1 MNKSVH
7 PVDER
12 LPLGQT
18 FLYGLQHVL
27 AMYAGAVAVPLIV
40 ANAIGLSTE
49 DLIYLINADL
59 FTAGIATLIQTLGPF
74 KMGSKLP
81 IVQGVTFAAVSP
93 MIMIG
98 QADGLTAIYGAVI
111 ASGLFMFLM
120 SPFFSRLVGFFP
132 PVVTGSVITIIG
144 LSLLPVAV
152 RWAGGGNPAAADFG
166 SIPTLLLSA
175 FVLLLV
181 IIFYRWF
188 SGVWRNI
195 SVLLALVIGTVV
207 ASFCGYTDFSHIGKA
222 DWLGLV
228 TPLHFGVPTFDIP
241 AIIVMILVILV
252 VMTETTGDIIAV
264 GAIVGRPADKKTI
277 TRGLRADGFSTLLG
291 GILNTFPYTA
301 FAQNI
306 GLITLTNVKSRF
318 VVAGS
323 GVILMLLGLFPKMA
337 ALVAC
342 IPAPVLGGAGIAMF
356 GMVAANGI
364 RVLAKVEYEGE
375 GNYNVLI
382 VGISLAMGL
391 LSMAV
396 PEIFKHLTG
405 IWSIIFH
412 SGITIGSLTA
422 IILNAILNRNNKLK
436 K

>member
-1 MNKSVH
+1 M
-7 PVDER
+7 
-12 LPLGQT
+12 
-18 FLYGLQHVL
+18 
-27 AMYAGAVAVPLIV
+27 
-40 ANAIGLSTE
+40 
-49 DLIYLINADL
+49 
-59 FTAGIATLIQTLGPF
+59 
-74 KMGSKLP
+74 
-81 IVQGVTFAAVSP
+81 
-93 MIMIG
+93 
-98 QADGLTAIYGAVI
+98 
-111 ASGLFMFLM
+111 
-120 SPFFSRLVGFFP
+120 
-132 PVVTGSVITIIG
+132 
-144 LSLLPVAV
+144 
-152 RWAGGGNPAAADFG
+152 
-166 SIPTLLLSA
+166 
-175 FVLLLV
+175 
-181 IIFYRWF
+181 
-188 SGVWRNI
+188 
-195 SVLLALVIGTVV
+195 LALVIGTVV
-207 ASFCGYTDFSHIGKA
+207 ASFYGYTDFSHIGKA

-264 GAIVGRPADKKTI
+264 GAIVGRPADQKTI

-422 IILNAILNRNNKLK
+422 IILNAILNRNIKLK

>member
-1 MNKSVH
+1 MQT
-7 PVDER
+7 
-12 LPLGQT
+12 LPLT
-18 FLYGLQHVL
+18 
-27 AMYAGAVAVPLIV
+27 
-40 ANAIGLSTE
+40 
-49 DLIYLINADL
+49 
-59 FTAGIATLIQTLGPF
+59 
-74 KMGSKLP
+74 
-81 IVQGVTFAAVSP
+81 
-93 MIMIG
+93 
-98 QADGLTAIYGAVI
+98 
-111 ASGLFMFLM
+111 
-120 SPFFSRLVGFFP
+120 
-132 PVVTGSVITIIG
+132 
-144 LSLLPVAV
+144 
-152 RWAGGGNPAAADFG
+152 
-166 SIPTLLLSA
+166 
-175 FVLLLV
+175 
-181 IIFYRWF
+181 
-188 SGVWRNI
+188 
-195 SVLLALVIGTVV
+195 
-207 ASFCGYTDFSHIGKA
+207 
-222 DWLGLV
+222 
-228 TPLHFGVPTFDIP
+228 
-241 AIIVMILVILV
+241 
-252 VMTETTGDIIAV
+252 
-264 GAIVGRPADKKTI
+264 PADQKTI

>member
-1 MNKSVH
+1 
-7 PVDER
+7 
-12 LPLGQT
+12 
-18 FLYGLQHVL
+18 
-27 AMYAGAVAVPLIV
+27 
-40 ANAIGLSTE
+40 
-49 DLIYLINADL
+49 
-59 FTAGIATLIQTLGPF
+59 
-74 KMGSKLP
+74 
-81 IVQGVTFAAVSP
+81 
-93 MIMIG
+93 
-98 QADGLTAIYGAVI
+98 
-111 ASGLFMFLM
+111 M

-264 GAIVGRPADKKTI
+264 GAIVGRPAKTI